1 MRKDLEL
8 KAQAEAEDSALI
20 TIEEVEE
27 EPEEQEGG
35 LLQRQQKRAYEHL
48 HVFFWQARMKM
59 GRTLAFF
66 FALSTFFQVHRPFC
80 EFFFTNND

>member
-27 EPEEQEGG
+27 EPEEQKRGG
-35 LLQRQQKRAYEHL
+35 CCSANKNVPTNICMFL
-48 HVFFWQARMKM
+48 FFGQARMKM

-66 FALSTFFQVHRPFC
+66 FALSTFFQVHKHFY
-80 EFFFTNND
+80 EFFFHK